1 MDKQLQNETR
11 SENVIIFSFAKIAS
25 VANLY
30 YVQGLDSDS
39 MLYKH
44 MKDGNEQRSF
54 QSIALALTNLWLR
67 WLTWGNQSRYWSKY
81 IPRYFT

>member
-30 YVQGLDSDS
+30 YV
-39 MLYKH
+39 
-44 MKDGNEQRSF
+44 
-54 QSIALALTNLWLR
+54 
-67 WLTWGNQSRYWSKY
+67 
-81 IPRYFT
+81 